1 MAFSQHLTRRQR
13 SAGVVLAALAV
24 AFITL
29 DVGGG
34 SLRSAH
40 DGVGGAFGSLY
51 RGTDAV
57 IGPVRRWV
65 QGIPGAGSA
74 QHKIAALEQQN
85 AALNGQLAANQA
97 AQRDADQLK
106 TLRRSDFTTTPAR
119 VIAIGAGEGF
129 DWTVTLDRGTAD
141 GIKDGQTVTDGHGLA
156 GRVLRA
162 DAATSLVVLAADPGA
177 GVGARDLRSG
187 EIGIA
192 TGNGPAGFIFVP
204 LDPQARLKVG
214 DTLETGPSSAS
225 SYVPALAVGTI
236 TKITTSADGTVKA
249 TVRPAVD
256 ATQVDVLGV
265 IERGAK

>member
-1 MAFSQHLTRRQR
+1 MAFSQQLTRRQR
-13 SAGVVLAALAV
+13 TAGVILAALAV

-40 DGVGGAFGSLY
+40 AGIGGAFGSLY
-51 RGTDAV
+51 RGTDSV

-74 QHKIAALEQQN
+74 QHKIDALQREN
-85 AALNGQLAANQA
+85 AALKGQLAATQA
-97 AQRDADQLK
+97 EQRDAAQLK
-106 TLRRSDFTTTPAR
+106 ALRASDFTTTPAR

-129 DWTVTLDRGTAD
+129 DWTVTLDRGTDD
-141 GIKDGQTVTDGHGLA
+141 GIKAGQTVTDGRGLA

-162 DAATSLVVLAADPGA
+162 DAATALVVLAADPGA

-192 TGNGPAGFIFVP
+192 TGDGPAGFTFVP
-204 LDPQARLKVG
+204 LDPQAKLKVG
-214 DTLETGPSSAS
+214 DTLETGPSNAS
-225 SYVPALAVGTI
+225 SYVPGLGVGTI

-249 TVRPAVD
+249 AVRPAVD

-265 IERGAK
+265 ITGASK